1 MPQAMCCYQ
10 TSMLLLTSEM
20 DLKENNSTTERKDR
34 GVKKQ
39 PGCTWIEVNNEMY
52 TFIVDDQDHPQVTD
66 ACRTKEIVWLNDQ
79 CRVHARYPICT
90 A

>member
-1 MPQAMCCYQ
+1 
-10 TSMLLLTSEM
+10 MLLLTSEM

>member
-20 DLKENNSTTERKDR
+20 DLKENIQQQRGRT

-39 PGCTWIEVNNEMY
+39 PSCTWIEVNNEMY

-66 ACRTKEIVWLNDQ
+66 ACRIREIVWLNNQ
-79 CRVHARYPICT
+79 CWVHARYPICT